1 MQNYNYIGP
10 TRTREPRYCSEVTDG
25 KCICTVGGDYPRVPK
40 FNLVCTKSD
49 EKGCVGS
56 KDRAIIPSTND
67 LSNPYKRKADAAP
80 LVAAKK
86 RKNISAEDK
95 IATPTDVCTPQ
106 VQDGERLV
114 QKLAVTLLT
123 GANFSRE
130 EKMSE
135 IWKIPSPMLPCKDF
149 ITTIL
154 AATPEGGTPIQVT
167 GSELSP
173 GKKWTQEKNAG
184 TLTKAVFNQSQRTGS
199 ADNPMADAK
208 NYDATLIILGE
219 HLTFGNQGFSPDH
232 TGFDCPSNDCGPII
246 PWTVGAGQSEGAV
259 NLDGRIYEVQAASG
273 DFGKKGDTVKIWS
286 TLRSPGAGYDKDPI
300 ITFTWKKDTATLSGE
315 TPTVTVTQT
324 RLPGGPGKV
333 QIGKVSGQYNSG
345 NRPWSVPFIP
355 GSPDSAAA
363 LILVPGL
370 KVQNHDSLTLY
381 RDNLPF
387 YAMPSWIEENT
398 ALLSK
403 SGFNKDSWM
412 QVVILDLS
420 YKYLNARQFQSLFT
434 DPDEYG
440 AVLQFYMGVD
450 DDDYKM
456 ENVVVPVDVEAL
468 EKEEEEQEKMDLPYL
483 KKDDKGIE
491 YMEIPWDTVR
501 QIKDEPNCGKEE
513 CVDPDYPDGRPKDES
528 CALCTY
534 FLTSFLATLFWT
546 AKQKG
551 DHAGG
556 MRRKL
561 KIDNRFVV
569 PEGNYMYVTS
579 IYTERTRRYI
589 RYGTH
594 TSNGK
599 TYSTPSPA
607 YWRVKIPGGGC
618 WANFIFKLVMYLSK
632 HECTPIRTS
641 TYVGCLGWKKM
652 EDNKNNISTFALLN
666 HNIPSNR
673 NDASYELNPSYQ
685 REACPPN
692 HSQREAWLKLQGG
705 INTARILRYFDFGNR
720 VPVITN
726 RGQDFKPTFPN
737 DECWMTRYMDTPLLG
752 RNPLT
757 WLNMSAFFRG
767 GVGLT
772 YTSSP
777 TVQDPLRAVI
787 DKKGSTNLWDYT
799 QGGRSGVD
807 ENDPEANPPLIWDK
821 CCANS
826 CYKPCS
832 EDEKADGCV
841 TGNMPGD
848 FYPRFKFTNV
858 DIGLSEAQP
867 THMPE
872 VIPPF
877 IQRLLKTGVIGASI
891 RGDKYFM
898 QQLETIDFSGL
909 WNIEPS
915 PPLTGRGSRGEQMN
929 EMIKANLRDVK
940 YNFNNPLSADQL
952 KSMLNP
958 VVDAM
963 ECQSYVFRAQGVVPA
978 VGDQFYVSSYPP
990 PSPTPV
996 TGVEQIKIATW
1007 GPFRVIKITH
1017 KQALAEGEI
1026 VLNSNDLF
1034 GVNGK
1039 QISKKN
1045 RNYFLHKNID
1055 DGDKNIQLISKI
1067 PHEAHSVTIV
1077 GYKSS
1082 GSTPIPVVK
1091 TRDHFGPD
1099 AKRYKGV
1106 FPLPARFSD
1115 EDKSKVNYFIV
1126 DINWRA
1132 EKNHSYVLIPMPSV
1146 FELTQPDAQSAGVP
1160 LDSIKTV
1167 FNRVNRQAKKVT
1179 PYSVSAFIS
1188 LYAADL
1194 VIINGPNA
1202 ANDAQDLRPSGG
1214 TGSSSSEPVWP
1225 LILAVALCVAVI
1237 VIWKRVR

>member
-1 MQNYNYIGP
+1 MQNYNYLDVYHALYP
-10 TRTREPRYCSEVTDG
+10 DRETVNLGPRYCSEVTDG

-67 LSNPYKRKADAAP
+67 LSNKRKGDGAP
-80 LVAAKK
+80 LVAVKK

-106 VQDGERLV
+106 LKAGEQLKV
-114 QKLAVTLLT
+114 AGTLLT

-154 AATPEGGTPIQVT
+154 AATPIPINTQDQVIT
-167 GSELSP
+167 Q
-173 GKKWTQEKNAG
+173 KKWDYVFPRGVMYDDDKENDIVEKMKDQLITDVYNQFPNKNDVRQCNA
-184 TLTKAVFNQSQRTGS
+184 LLV
-199 ADNPMADAK
+199 
-208 NYDATLIILGE
+208 ILGE
-219 HLTFGNQGFSPDH
+219 NLKFSDPISRDFTEDEKIIQKKLNLKLFGHNEQSYIVRLYTEDFGRKGTFSVNAADKKMG
-232 TGFDCPSNDCGPII
+232 
-246 PWTVGAGQSEGAV
+246 TVSWKIKKCIFEGGDV
-259 NLDGRIYEVQAASG
+259 TIDLKSG
-273 DFGKKGDTVKIWS
+273 DIGDVFVKHWESKYGNLFKNDTQPALIFV
-286 TLRSPGAGYDKDPI
+286 PGVD
-300 ITFTWKKDTATLSGE
+300 LQ
-315 TPTVTVTQT
+315 TPTT
-324 RLPGGPGKV
+324 
-333 QIGKVSGQYNSG
+333 Y
-345 NRPWSVPFIP
+345 
-355 GSPDSAAA
+355 
-363 LILVPGL
+363 
-370 KVQNHDSLTLY
+370 DSLTLY

-440 AVLQFYMGVD
+440 AVLQFYMGVND
-450 DDDYKM
+450 DYYKM

-534 FLTSFLATLFWT
+534 FLTPFLATLFWT

-556 MRRKL
+556 LRRKL
-561 KIDNRFVV
+561 EIDDRFVV
-569 PEGNYMYVTS
+569 PVGNYMYVTS
-579 IYTERTRRYI
+579 IYTELTGLYI

-594 TSNGK
+594 TSNGM
-599 TYSTPSPA
+599 TYSTPRPD

-618 WANFIFKLVMYLSK
+618 WANTIFKLVMFLSK
-632 HECTPIRTS
+632 HECTPTRTS
-641 TYVGCLGWKKM
+641 TYVGCRGWEKM
-652 EDNKNNISTFALLN
+652 KDNENNISTFALLN
-666 HNIPSNR
+666 NNIPSNR
-673 NDASYELNPSYQ
+673 NDASYELNPTYQ
-685 REACPPN
+685 SDACPPN
-692 HSQREAWLKLQGG
+692 HSQREAWLKLQKGR
-705 INTARILRYFDFGNR
+705 NTARLLRYFDFGNR
-720 VPVITN
+720 VPIITN

-737 DECWMTRYMDTPLLG
+737 DKCWMTPYMITPILR

-757 WLNMSAFFRG
+757 WLNMSSFFRG

-772 YTSSP
+772 FTSSP
-777 TVQDPLRAVI
+777 TPLRAVI

-832 EDEKADGCV
+832 DAEKEDGCV

-858 DIGLSEAQP
+858 DMGLSIAQP
-867 THMPE
+867 THMPGL
-872 VIPPF
+872 IPPF

-898 QQLETIDFSGL
+898 KQLEMIDFSAL
-909 WNIEPS
+909 WNREQS
-915 PPLTGRGSRGEQMN
+915 PPLTGRGSIGV
-929 EMIKANLRDVK
+929 KALEAAQAKMRDVK
-940 YNFNNPLSADQL
+940 YNFNNILSADQL

-963 ECQSYVFRAQGVVPA
+963 ECQSYVFRAQGEVPA
-978 VGDQFYVSSYPP
+978 EGAQFYVSSY
-990 PSPTPV
+990 
-996 TGVEQIKIATW
+996 GEEKMKIATW
-1007 GPFRVIKITH
+1007 GPFRVMEITH
-1017 KQALAEGEI
+1017 KQPLAEGEI

-1039 QISKKN
+1039 QLSRRN

-1099 AKRYKGV
+1099 AKRSQGV

-1115 EDKSKVNYFIV
+1115 EDKSRVNYCIV

-1132 EKNHSYVLIPMPSV
+1132 EMKNSYVLIPMPSV

-1167 FNRVNRQAKKVT
+1167 FNRVTRQEKKVT
-1179 PYSVSAFIS
+1179 PYSVSAFFR

-1194 VIINGPNA
+1194 AIINGPNA

-1237 VIWKRVR
+1237 VIWKRVAR